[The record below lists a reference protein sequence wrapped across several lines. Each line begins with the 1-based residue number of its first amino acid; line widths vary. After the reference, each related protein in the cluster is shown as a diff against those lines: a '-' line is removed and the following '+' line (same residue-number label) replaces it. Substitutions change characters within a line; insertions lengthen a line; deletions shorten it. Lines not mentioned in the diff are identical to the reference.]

1 MVMNKKALI
10 TILTSLPLMAMNVNA
25 EMNVRGEIDALLP
38 TLSKSFNDARFA
50 NIDNAEV
57 SLSVNPE
64 SGCSIVSN
72 RNVARRNNL
81 MGDLSCVFEWTDI
94 PSGISAGLLQAR
106 GIVSDISD
114 NQLSYQISFFSGQS
128 EEKVVINSEDI
139 NLDLEIPEAPKL
151 VRVETEFSHDTIE
164 GLTPVNY
171 SLSSTLKEIRITVEP
186 RKYTQKV
193 ELAGLGRCEIPVDE
207 ILCTINKS
215 GARFGTRD
223 MPQGY
228 STHPINI
235 NSLNGF
241 FPEIKELYTIAW
253 DYRSPIIE
261 TFAARLHTLQAND
274 TFPATKVLIGETEKE
289 VPNGQAMVVVRS
301 PYEDSERIGNM
312 LRYSADMGNESAWV
326 KGGTEKPVIWDSSL
340 RAPTGFGYSG
350 VFRYQQRGDN
360 GIDSSS
366 LSQCIQVTDLK
377 DDDEFTFSM
386 AIRANIGTFDDDV
399 IVRIDTGCQSG
410 EGQTG
415 EEHRFSLTD
424 DWQEIE
430 LTQVLNTSIND
441 RVSVHIYGDNGVDDG
456 EMFFLANAQLERGNK
471 RSVHIPTMANPRVF
485 EVGAGDWIVPENVR
499 VTFEQSD
506 GYENPDNGL
515 TMGNRKVV
523 EEGKFQ
529 RKPQAFSIESDL
541 APQIID
547 NSFVYIMDISDVEN
561 GVFQPIVYTEDKYA
575 NFASKEMGEVKL
587 DSKLPTIR
595 FHQASTKMENGDAL
609 YFPEDIVVVAE
620 DEFIGGAEVTEIR
633 FNGKVVEMDASQR
646 NYALITEYLDLERG
660 DEYSIEATV
669 IDQEGNQATES
680 LNLVYMPTRFEE
692 RITTDTAYQYV
703 QNFQF
708 SLLQREGRRC
718 RFVSSKADAIAQ
730 ATYVSPTCYLT
741 VDSTEIT
748 VDENSSVPSATGVF
762 QTTGTKYINY
772 VYTFVNAIGA
782 ERVAAEGT
790 IVVEVVEPDD
800 IQIDL
805 MPEPNVN
812 NEVFSVNLTGGNVTT
827 ARVTSSNGPITFK
840 IVTDGEDDEVYEFGQ
855 RAKAQTII
863 NGRRINAPEGDLW
876 EERVFKIT
884 AFYTLKPELVE
895 TSEFKIVYVPSR
907 YVRGR
912 LESDFRDALNTDT
925 KTDTVKVGMYDR
937 AIGDYVYDES
947 TMGKWRGFL
956 ALREGD
962 GTIIP
967 LTPEKDMTD
976 GQADFDVD
984 ISKLGLGSMSYVGV
998 LNLVSELEG
1007 YTKQII
1013 TNRNYIRVWKGTQL
1027 NGGIKAF
1034 RLFGKVPF
1042 TFLGQYR
1049 PDSFDDSRVLG
1060 GVKWEI
1066 TQDEVTWE
1074 EMPTGTNERFI
1085 RRVFDEPGVW
1095 KIRAVATNKLTGEES
1110 VTEEVEV
1117 TAFNTPTI
1125 TIIGPSVMYYG
1136 ETQEFRVLD
1145 RGEEIDGTGG
1155 IIEWSYDGEEWVEGD
1170 NVLTHTVEEGDE
1182 SFRLFVRMRYEDTDS
1197 VDRSAYDSAR
1207 KSINV
1212 KPPSPPR
1219 ILIKGPFH
1227 SEVGKEV
1234 TFTARTS
1241 SAYAGTVS
1249 ELLGEWTLPDGTT
1262 VEGVELT
1269 ITTPV
1274 DWEDK
1279 TVKLEF
1285 KAWHKGLEATTTADR
1300 SFTTNGWRYEFPDY
1314 DFVVR
1319 QQTKFAPSQM
1329 QIFAQRERVSYP
1341 DSIYFETQFTPLSD
1355 MKLEYEGRNSARF
1368 VAEKPG
1374 VHTVRVTVKDS
1385 RGNEV
1390 DFIETIEVVE
1400 ADPPEVTFRTS
1411 FNNRRMRE
1419 PLDVIINAGVRLQH
1433 YQDKV
1438 DTYQWYV
1445 DDVLLPDSNA
1455 RANVFGLPE
1464 GQHVIKLVAT
1474 TDHGHVAEEEYVV
1487 DVIDNKTPTCKPRWR
1502 VYAYYT
1508 RIDSMCTDEDGRM
1521 TLYEWEVDGKMT
1533 GVRGSSIQYYYPSG
1547 VRPDSIDV
1555 RLIAYDDSNES
1566 SETTFNVNTK

>member
-1 MVMNKKALI
+1 MNKKAL
-10 TILTSLPLMAMNVNA
+10 TTLLSALPMLAFSVNA

-38 TLSKSFNDARFA
+38 TLSKNFNDARFA
-50 NIDNAEV
+50 NIDNTEV

-72 RNVARRNNL
+72 KNVARRNNL

-94 PSGISAGLLQAR
+94 PGGISAGLLQAR

-114 NQLSYQISFFSGQS
+114 SQLSYQISFFSGQS
-128 EEKVVINSEDI
+128 EDKVVINSEDI

-151 VRVETEFSHDTIE
+151 VRIETEFSHDTIE
-164 GLTPVNY
+164 GLTPVSY
-171 SLSSTLKEIRITVEP
+171 SLNSTLKEIRITVEP
-186 RKYTQKV
+186 REYIQKV
-193 ELAGLGRCEIPVDE
+193 ELAGLGRCEIPADE
-207 ILCTINKS
+207 VLCTINKS
-215 GARFGTRD
+215 GARFGSRD
-223 MPQGY
+223 VSQGY
-228 STHPINI
+228 STHPIKI
-235 NSLNGF
+235 NSLNSF
-241 FPEIKELYTIAW
+241 FPEIEELYTIAW

-261 TFAARLHTLQAND
+261 TFAARLHTPQAD
-274 TFPATKVLIGETEKE
+274 PTFPETKVLIGETEKV

-312 LRYSADMGNESAWV
+312 LRYSADMGNDAAWV
-326 KGGTEKPVIWDSSL
+326 KGGTDQPVIWDSSL

-360 GIDSSS
+360 GIDASS

-377 DDDEFTFSM
+377 EDDEFTFSM
-386 AIRANIGTFDDDV
+386 AIRANIGTFEDDV
-399 IVRIDTGCQSG
+399 IVRVDTGCNPG
-410 EGQTG
+410 EGETG
-415 EEHRFSLTD
+415 TEHRFTLTD
-424 DWQEIE
+424 DWQDVE
-430 LTQVLNTSIND
+430 LTQLLNTSIND
-441 RVSVHIYGDNGVDDG
+441 RVSVHIYGDNGIDDG

-471 RSVHIPTMANPRVF
+471 RSVHIPTMANPKVF
-485 EVGAGDWIVPENVR
+485 EVGAGDWIVPDDVR
-499 VTFEQSD
+499 VTFEQSEA
-506 GYENPDNGL
+506 YENPDNGL
-515 TMGNRKVV
+515 MLGNRKVV

-529 RKPQAFSIESDL
+529 RKPKAFSIESDL
-541 APQIID
+541 APQTIEKA
-547 NSFVYIMDISDVEN
+547 FVYIMDISDVEN
-561 GVFQPIVYTEDKYA
+561 GVFQPVVYTEDKYA
-575 NFASKEMGEVKL
+575 NFASRQMDEVKL
-587 DSKLPTIR
+587 DSKSPTIR
-595 FHQASTKMENGDAL
+595 FHQASVKMEDGDAL

-620 DEFIGGAEVTEIR
+620 DEFIGGGEVTEIR
-633 FNGKVVEMDASQR
+633 FNGEVVEMDDSQK
-646 NYALITEYLDLERG
+646 NFALITERLELERG

-669 IDQEGNQATES
+669 IDQEGNQSIAS
-680 LNLVYMPTRFEE
+680 LNVVYMPTRFEE
-692 RITTDTAYQYV
+692 RKTTDTAYQYV
-703 QNFQF
+703 QNFRF

-718 RFVSSKADAIAQ
+718 RFLSSKADAIAE
-730 ATYVSPTCYLT
+730 ATYARPTCYLT
-741 VDSTEIT
+741 IDSTEIA
-748 VDENSSVPSATGVF
+748 VDEKSSVPSATGVF
-762 QTTGTKYINY
+762 QTTGTKYIDY

-812 NEVFSVNLTGGNVTT
+812 SEVFSVNLNGGNVTT
-827 ARVTSSNGPITFK
+827 ARVTSSNGP
-840 IVTDGEDDEVYEFGQ
+840 VTLTIATADEDDEVYEFNQ
-855 RAKAQTII
+855 RAKAQTIV
-863 NGRRINAPEGDLW
+863 NGRRINAPKGDLW
-876 EERVFKIT
+876 EQRTFTIT
-884 AFYTLKPELVE
+884 AFYTLKPDLIN
-895 TSEFKIVYVPSR
+895 TTEFKSVYVPSR

-912 LESDFRDALNTDT
+912 LESDFRDALSTDT
-925 KTDTVKVGMYDR
+925 KTDTIKVGMYDR
-937 AIGDYVYDES
+937 SIRDYVYDET

-967 LTPEKDMTD
+967 LTPEKDMA
-976 GQADFDVD
+976 GGVADFDVD

-1013 TNRNYIRVWKGTQL
+1013 TNRNYIRVWKGTKL

-1049 PDSFDDSRVLG
+1049 PDSFNDSRVLG

-1066 TQDEVTWE
+1066 TQDEVTWD

-1110 VTEEVEV
+1110 VSEEVEV

-1125 TIIGPSVMYYG
+1125 SIIGPSVMYYG

-1145 RGEEIDGTGG
+1145 RGEEVDGAGG
-1155 IIEWSYDGEEWVEGD
+1155 IIEWSYDGETWIEGD
-1170 NVLTHTVEEGDE
+1170 NVLNHTVEEGDE

-1207 KSINV
+1207 KSV
-1212 KPPSPPR
+1212 SVRPPSPPR
-1219 ILIKGPFH
+1219 ILINGPFH

-1241 SAYAGTVS
+1241 SRYAGTAS
-1249 ELLGEWTLPDGTT
+1249 ELLGEWILPDGSV
-1262 VEGVELT
+1262 VEGEELT
-1269 ITTPV
+1269 ITVPS
-1274 DWEDK
+1274 DWEEK
-1279 TVKLEF
+1279 TVRLEF
-1285 KAWHKGLEATTTADR
+1285 TSWHEGLKASTTASR
-1300 SFTTNGWRYEFPDY
+1300 TFTTNGWRYQFPNY
-1314 DFVVR
+1314 NFVVR
-1319 QQTKFAPSQM
+1319 QQTKFAPSKM

-1341 DSIYFETQFTPLSD
+1341 DSIYFETEFTPLSD
-1355 MKLEYEGRNSARF
+1355 MKLEFEGRTSARF
-1368 VAEKPG
+1368 LAEEAG
-1374 VHTVRVTVKDS
+1374 VHTVKVTVKDS

-1400 ADPPEVTFRTS
+1400 AEPPEVEFRTS

-1433 YQDKV
+1433 YQDRV
-1438 DTYQWYV
+1438 DSYQWYV
-1445 DDVLLPDSNA
+1445 DDNLLPDTNA

-1464 GQHVIKLVAT
+1464 GQHTIKLVAT
-1474 TDHGHVAEEEYVV
+1474 SDHGHVAEEEYVV

-1521 TLYEWEVDGKMT
+1521 TLYEWEVDGVMT
-1533 GVRGSSIQYYYPSG
+1533 GVRGSSIQYYYPG
-1547 VRPDSIDV
+1547 GTRPESIDV

-1566 SETTFNVNTK
+1566 SEMTFNINTQ